1 MPTSGTFSSLALTQG
16 KGYYVIIRAYN
27 GVGLFEDG
35 YSVLVIPDATPPTP
49 GDVFDGQTPEVD
61 IDYQA
66 DSKHVYG
73 SWTKFPEA
81 DTAIKCYYYAVGSCL
96 TGNYHLTEN
105 QFIPVNPPTARSF
118 LLTNISLVNGQQ
130 YCITVMAENK
140 AGLLSLKVSSDG
152 FLIDLTPPNVRK
164 AQVQDGNTGSDIDY
178 QANNTALSAEW
189 SGIIDPESGIQSYE
203 YGVSKTRAG
212 VPDVV
217 PFRNTGLNS
226 SATATGLSLADDV
239 YYFIVCAVNNAG
251 LRKCISSDGVLID
264 LSPPSYGVVY
274 DGIIEPDLKYQSS
287 LSHIAANWEGIWDL
301 DSGVEKFEWSVGTTV
316 HDKTSVLNYTDV
328 GLSTHVRSQTA
339 LRLLSGTKY
348 YVHLKVTNQIG
359 AVRELVSDGVIV
371 DGSPPIPSTI
381 YPGFG
386 SQGEWK
392 YSKQENAFYSATTS
406 SVAVYWNR
414 FSEPESEVWYYKW
427 AIGTSKCGTQV
438 QALTNIGRSN
448 YANTTMTDIV
458 FKPGIKYYITVI
470 SRNRAGL
477 VSRSCSDALV
487 FDSTP
492 PLPGKVHIGQPSG
505 RNEGKTFLSNSSVS
519 ILWDEFKDPASGIK
533 WCNISVVDQAGNIFF
548 SAMANTSSGNITVPR
563 SIAFRCGEYNAS
575 VECVNNAG
583 LTSSSSSVFVI
594 DNTPPIQNGPII
606 AGVSR
611 DHSFQYQ
618 SDISSITASWPSF
631 TDLESGIEKYYFAIG
646 TKPYQDD
653 VIRFENIGLVTRI
666 TKTGLSLS
674 HGETYFITI
683 MGKNLAGLNCSVSS
697 LGVIIDTTL
706 PLAENDDVQD
716 GLHNN
721 DVDYFPPNVGL
732 SAQWINVTD
741 PESGIMHSEFC
752 LGTKP
757 LGCQI
762 KPMTST
768 GAKKSFT
775 CPECTVY
782 EGERV
787 YVTVRVTN
795 GAGLSRTLTSDG
807 MLLDVSPPVMGDVT
821 DGSHITGLD
830 YNVVLEDWNIS
841 MSWFGVADTESGVRS
856 CSWTIENNSGVILF
870 QKKVTNNSIYE
881 ERSVFSYNKTYR
893 DLQLIKNMTYFN
905 VLSCLNTADMQ
916 ATVWSNGF
924 QVESVWPI
932 PAHVRDGSVPG
943 IDLVYLT
950 NTKKVGANWDPF
962 FADAKDPIVD
972 YEMAIGAAEGREDV
986 LHFVSV
992 GLKRST
998 EKDLAPNI
1006 PAFDVLASGKKYYT
1020 TIKATTKSGLS
1031 SMQHSDGFIVDPSPP
1046 LIEDRSFSVA
1056 QTCRSRN
1063 ANN

>member
-1 MPTSGTFSSLALTQG
+1 M
-16 KGYYVIIRAYN
+16 
-27 GVGLFEDG
+27 
-35 YSVLVIPDATPPTP
+35 
-49 GDVFDGQTPEVD
+49 
-61 IDYQA
+61 
-66 DSKHVYG
+66 
-73 SWTKFPEA
+73 
-81 DTAIKCYYYAVGSCL
+81 
-96 TGNYHLTEN
+96 
-105 QFIPVNPPTARSF
+105 
-118 LLTNISLVNGQQ
+118 
-130 YCITVMAENK
+130 
-140 AGLLSLKVSSDG
+140 
-152 FLIDLTPPNVRK
+152 
-164 AQVQDGNTGSDIDY
+164 
-178 QANNTALSAEW
+178 
-189 SGIIDPESGIQSYE
+189 
-203 YGVSKTRAG
+203 
-212 VPDVV
+212 
-217 PFRNTGLNS
+217 
-226 SATATGLSLADDV
+226 
-239 YYFIVCAVNNAG
+239 
-251 LRKCISSDGVLID
+251 
-264 LSPPSYGVVY
+264 
-274 DGIIEPDLKYQSS
+274 
-287 LSHIAANWEGIWDL
+287 
-301 DSGVEKFEWSVGTTV
+301 
-316 HDKTSVLNYTDV
+316 
-328 GLSTHVRSQTA
+328 
-339 LRLLSGTKY
+339 
-348 YVHLKVTNQIG
+348 
-359 AVRELVSDGVIV
+359 
-371 DGSPPIPSTI
+371 
-381 YPGFG
+381 
-386 SQGEWK
+386 
-392 YSKQENAFYSATTS
+392 
-406 SVAVYWNR
+406 
-414 FSEPESEVWYYKW
+414 
-427 AIGTSKCGTQV
+427 
-438 QALTNIGRSN
+438 
-448 YANTTMTDIV
+448 
-458 FKPGIKYYITVI
+458 
-470 SRNRAGL
+470 
-477 VSRSCSDALV
+477 
-487 FDSTP
+487 
-492 PLPGKVHIGQPSG
+492 
-505 RNEGKTFLSNSSVS
+505 
-519 ILWDEFKDPASGIK
+519 
-533 WCNISVVDQAGNIFF
+533 
-548 SAMANTSSGNITVPR
+548 
-563 SIAFRCGEYNAS
+563 
-575 VECVNNAG
+575 
-583 LTSSSSSVFVI
+583 
-594 DNTPPIQNGPII
+594 
-606 AGVSR
+606 
-611 DHSFQYQ
+611 
-618 SDISSITASWPSF
+618 
-631 TDLESGIEKYYFAIG
+631 
-646 TKPYQDD
+646 
-653 VIRFENIGLVTRI
+653 
-666 TKTGLSLS
+666 
-674 HGETYFITI
+674 
-683 MGKNLAGLNCSVSS
+683 
-697 LGVIIDTTL
+697 

-830 YNVVLEDWNIS
+830 YNVVREDWNIS

-881 ERSVFSYNKTYR
+881 ERSVFSYNKRYR

-916 ATVWSNGF
+916 ATVRSNGF